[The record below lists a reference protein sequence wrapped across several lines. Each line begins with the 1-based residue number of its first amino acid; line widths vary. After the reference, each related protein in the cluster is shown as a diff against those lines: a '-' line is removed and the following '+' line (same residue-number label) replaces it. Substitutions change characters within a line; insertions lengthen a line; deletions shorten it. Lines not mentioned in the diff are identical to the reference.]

1 MKIQYIG
8 KTVRRFESKHEI
20 TYSQLDKPN
29 SLDMYE
35 VNVFSLQN
43 IELWKNKSESHNS
56 INCINDFRSICKMI
70 ENSKKSVN
78 IIVFPQNYTMSYYQS
93 YDKRYLRS
101 IELKDMINE
110 LTKRILAQIIPV
122 PLAPSYDLIYEN
134 SITQLGNCNFNSS
147 FCFIGVDSNTQSITK
162 CKGSEKITT
171 LRKGN
176 MLFTTLDLSSTNIK
190 FDDFLKGIGLDNEKT
205 EIPEWLAELNYF
217 DDSSQKTLITENEA
231 KIVELDKQID
241 VSKEKIKENLKY
253 KSILITN
260 GSELVKVVFEMLEEM
275 LDYSL
280 ANFVDENIEDFLIK
294 KTDVTF
300 IGEIKGVTSNV
311 KSEHIS
317 QLDTHYHTYT
327 DKLDEKKIIENVKAI
342 LIINPFRTKPL
353 SEREE
358 VHEKQINLA
367 KRNESLIITTEIF
380 LKLFELYVNGSIN
393 SESIMNI
400 FKTKT
405 GLLDVSDFTST
416 SNVTV
421 DNSAYTM

>member
-1 MKIQYIG
+1 MI
-8 KTVRRFESKHEI
+8 VESK
-20 TYSQLDKPN
+20 SA
-29 SLDMYE
+29 
-35 VNVFSLQN
+35 
-43 IELWKNKSESHNS
+43 
-56 INCINDFRSICKMI
+56 
-70 ENSKKSVN
+70 VN
-78 IIVFPQNYTMSYYQS
+78 IIAIPQNYEHVTHCNSGSYRTARRIK
-93 YDKRYLRS
+93 D
-101 IELKDMINE
+101 ELDNLVE
-110 LTKRILAQIIPV
+110 NILAGIIPAT
-122 PLAPSYDLIYEN
+122 LAKSYALLYEN
-134 SITQLGNCNFNSS
+134 SESKLINSKFESS
-147 FCFIGVDSNTQSITK
+147 FCFKNVNYGVDALSKTIGG
-162 CKGSEKITT
+162 CKPTTIRKDRNIITT
-171 LRKGN
+171 IN
-176 MLFTTLDLSSTNIK
+176 LFTNNTK
-190 FDDFLKGIGLDNEKT
+190 FDDFIKGIGLYKEKT
-205 EIPEWLAELNYF
+205 EIPEWLVDLEYF
-217 DDSSQKTLITENEA
+217 DDSSQKTLIAENEA
-231 KIVELDKQID
+231 KIVELNEQIES
-241 VSKEKIKENLKY
+241 SKVKIKENLKY

-280 ANFVDENIEDFLIK
+280 ADFVDENIEDFLIK

-327 DKLDEKKIIENVKAI
+327 DKLDEEKIIENVKAI

-367 KRNESLIITTEIF
+367 KRNESLIITTETF
-380 LKLFELYVNGSIN
+380 LKLFELYVNGAIN

>member
-1 MKIQYIG
+1 
-8 KTVRRFESKHEI
+8 
-20 TYSQLDKPN
+20 
-29 SLDMYE
+29 
-35 VNVFSLQN
+35 
-43 IELWKNKSESHNS
+43 
-56 INCINDFRSICKMI
+56 
-70 ENSKKSVN
+70 
-78 IIVFPQNYTMSYYQS
+78 MSGG
-93 YDKRYLRS
+93 
-101 IELKDMINE
+101 
-110 LTKRILAQIIPV
+110 P
-122 PLAPSYDLIYEN
+122 
-134 SITQLGNCNFNSS
+134 
-147 FCFIGVDSNTQSITK
+147 
-162 CKGSEKITT
+162 
-171 LRKGN
+171 
-176 MLFTTLDLSSTNIK
+176 
-190 FDDFLKGIGLDNEKT
+190 GIGLDNEKT

-380 LKLFELYVNGSIN
+380 LKLFELYVNGAIN